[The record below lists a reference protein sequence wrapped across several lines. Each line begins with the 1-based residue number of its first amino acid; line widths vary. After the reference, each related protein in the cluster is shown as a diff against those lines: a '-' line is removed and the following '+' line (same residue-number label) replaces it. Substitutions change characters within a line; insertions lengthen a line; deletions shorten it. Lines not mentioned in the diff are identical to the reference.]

1 MRAKAK
7 QGMRALVQAGFNM
20 RKLRIVLDIHQK
32 AVEGK
37 LENVEQEAEN
47 LNKRVKEALQATIK
61 ILGDATKKAAKT
73 LSEVTGNPHSVTV
86 TTTAFQLCKRCSKR
100 YVMNQILPGT
110 NPTVRQG
117 GFDLERRPRC
127 LH

>member
-7 QGMRALVQAGFNM
+7 QGMRALVKAGFNM

-47 LNKRVKEALQATIK
+47 LNKRVREALEATIK

-73 LSEVTGNPHSVTV
+73 LSEVTGIPHSVTV
-86 TTTAFQLCKRCSKR
+86 TTTAFQL
-100 YVMNQILPGT
+100 
-110 NPTVRQG
+110 
-117 GFDLERRPRC
+117 
-127 LH
+127 